1 MNEVV
6 SSLNRFT
13 CRYAFVFLLALFVTL
28 APNAQETGPTIS
40 TVAGSGAAEYNG
52 DGIPALQAGLAKPSS
67 VFVTDDGS
75 IYIADTQNNRIRKVL
90 PNGTISTVAGNGQ
103 VGYDPDAASAIATP
117 LNKPEAVFVKDG
129 FLYIADT
136 FNNRIRKVSPNGD
149 IETVAGNGDIGFS
162 GEGGLAAE
170 AALNRPRDLFVD
182 DDGSIYIADT
192 LNNRIRKVLPDGTI
206 ITVAGNGLQ
215 GVDVDGIPATESRL
229 FQPAG
234 VFVDADG
241 VIYIADTRNHQV
253 RKVDVDGTIFLVA
266 GSGQPQ
272 LSGDGGPAIE
282 GRLRNP
288 EGVAV
293 DPFGNIYIADTG
305 NHVIRRVNVKGIIS
319 TVAGTGAEGFFGE
332 GIEALNAD
340 LDSPNFVFVEQDGDL
355 YIADAGNQ
363 RVRFVDMPQFVSANA
378 GPDLVTY
385 IGNPISI
392 QGNATGG
399 TGNVSFSWEVL
410 SGANLD
416 VGQFT
421 SADTAQT
428 TFVPTASGT
437 YVLRLVAEDEQT
449 ASADSVTVLV
459 NDFVVADAGP
469 SKITLIQ
476 SGIQLSGSAAGGA
489 GQYSYLWEVISG
501 PNLSANQFANAQAAE
516 TVFSPFEAGL
526 YVVSLETTDGQQ
538 PTSFDTASVLVLNVN
553 PVKSVLI
560 TDSGDT
566 VEDISNGLDRDP
578 ADQRELAV
586 RWIFQPGLIP
596 TSDISEIRVS
606 VQQDGAGDFVYLG
619 SPADPQDSLFIWSAV
634 SSDSIDTNFDN
645 GPEFN
650 HTYAFEILV
659 ITKSGTPISYGPFD
673 SAGPVQF
680 LQELPPTETP
690 VPTNTP
696 LPPTNT
702 PIPPTVTNTPVPPT
716 ATNTPAP
723 GQPTNTPVPPTSTPI
738 IVVPPTATATSTP
751 APGQPTNTPAPPTNT
766 PQPGEPTNTPV
777 PPTATNT
784 PAPGQPT
791 NTPAPPTA
799 TNTPAPPT
807 NTPAPGQPTNTPV
820 PPTATTP
827 PVPPTATNT
836 PAPGQPTNTP
846 APPTNTPAP
855 GQPTNTP
862 APPTVTNTPAPAQ
875 PTNTP
880 VPPTATV
887 PPDDSIALVV
897 NAPAVEGQIAMAGDE
912 DWYRFETS
920 TGGTYVIETHQASG
934 QVSMDTVLLLFGP
947 NNRTSLLAID
957 DEGGA
962 GSFSKIS
969 MTLQANAVYYAA
981 VVGFFD
987 STGFYGID
995 VNFQPPSPTA
1005 TPTPTL
1011 PPLPPTLTPT
1021 PSPTPLPG
1029 PANIRVEPL
1038 ELSFTNIEDGANNAG
1053 RTVVMKQPI
1062 QDRAPVTDW
1071 GIYLRSGTIATG
1083 RQNLFQLMSSAH
1095 PQASANGGV
1104 EHVMIQFERLP
1115 TLQEREQLAKRGIRL
1130 LDYVPNMAFW
1140 ASVDVD
1146 AQGASALMT
1155 LTKSDRVRWSS
1166 NVSNV
1171 DRLSPAAV
1179 NGEFPPNALLDDG
1192 RVIIVVIVF
1201 PDVNDIAAR
1210 AAITAA
1216 GGEVQGIEFE
1226 DVYRVAVDPQ
1236 KMQAIASIDA
1246 VRWIEPLL
1254 PERIEN
1260 NVTAAQRSQA
1270 STLRSPQFNMTGRD
1284 VTVGVWDGG
1293 AVYPHTDFGNR
1304 LTLGNNVSYGNHG
1317 THVAGTIGG
1326 SGASAANSLGMA
1338 PSVAIRSYDWTNDV
1352 SEMNAAIDLGVR
1364 LSNHSYGYIAG
1375 WYYNGGWQDTG
1386 DRLFGLYAYSAR
1398 GYDDV
1403 VYKKNLLIFKSAG
1416 NDRNDG
1422 PDAYNGGPRRDGPYD
1437 TIPAVGVAKNIVTIG
1452 ALEDNDT
1459 MSSFSSWGPAN
1470 DGRVKP
1476 DICANG
1482 VSLYSTTLNN
1492 SHGYMSG
1499 TSMSSPSACGT
1510 AALLYQYFLEQHGE
1524 DPLASSMKAMLIHG
1538 ARDLGRVGPDYEY
1551 GWGIMQ
1557 AENTANLINNLQ
1569 WREGEVTDGSM
1580 LSYRVSVPAGE
1591 PELKVT
1597 VVWTDPPGPYSTDTP
1612 LINNLDLVLVS
1623 PSGVTHRPWVLNKNQ
1638 PSVAATRGVN
1648 TVDNVEQ
1655 VVVANPEAGTWTY
1668 RVEGTLVPTGPNTFS
1683 VVSDFFSSVNDSQ
1696 SFRVYNDGQGTLQ
1709 VSSLDFDVD
1718 SDWIDLDPPAPFNV
1732 EPGENQKV
1740 NVNVDFGL
1748 APVGAFSRRVE
1759 VFNNDADQSKNPYPN
1774 GVYLRFDVEATPTP
1788 VPPTNTPV
1796 PPTATNTP
1804 LPTNTPTITPTPVP
1818 PTITPTPL
1826 PPTNTPTPGPPTNTP
1841 TPGPPTNTPVPPTV
1855 TNTPVPGQPTNT
1867 PVPPTNTPV
1876 PGQPTNTPV
1885 PPTNTPVPGQPTN
1898 TPVPPTN
1905 TPVPGQPTNTPVPPT
1920 NTPVPGQPTN
1930 TPVPGQPTNTP
1941 VPPVATSTPAPGQPT
1956 NTPVPPTNTPVPTP
1970 TPPLGE
1976 RVYTFPFEPFG
1987 ASLIDLGFAAF
1998 PFTAD
2003 TGIEVTPSDPAMPEA
2018 SNGVGLRVTVPA
2030 GQLVTII
2037 GPQVELG
2044 SNPARISGWYNA
2056 MSESLQVAVGAFTQ
2070 ISGVDGSA
2078 GYSYNSAPEVSLGEW
2093 RQIRIELVQEY
2104 TSVTPFIT
2112 LFNEGEQTATFY
2124 FDNMVIDQNETLRQP
2139 DDFVALGEWQP
2150 NLFLSPDTSGSATF
2164 DGSDLVLEL
2173 APGDEAVRFGSL
2185 YDMGEAPKKFAAE
2198 FDVVRDTNDIG
2209 GTLTLLI
2216 GNGSNMAIHE
2226 IPLAQ
2231 VPLGS
2236 TKTFVVSGM
2245 ASVQNN
2251 PMMLVAQIVG
2261 EGVHKVR
2268 ITGVRAFEMEP

>member
-1 MNEVV
+1 MNQVV
-6 SSLNRFT
+6 SPLNRFN
-13 CRYAFVFLLALFVTL
+13 CRYAFLFLLSMFVSL
-28 APNAQETGPTIS
+28 APMAQVTGPTIS
-40 TVAGSGAAEYNG
+40 TVAGNGNAEYSG
-52 DGIPALQAGLAKPSS
+52 DGAPALQAGLAKPSS
-67 VFVTDDGS
+67 VFVTEDGS
-75 IYIADTQNNRIRKVL
+75 IYIADTQNNRVRKVA
-90 PNGTISTVAGNGQ
+90 PDGTISTVAGNGQ

-117 LNKPEAVFVKDG
+117 LNKPEAIFVKDG

-136 FNNRIRKVSPNGD
+136 FNNRIRKVSPDGS
-149 IETVAGNGDIGFS
+149 IETVAGSGAIGFS
-162 GEGGLAAE
+162 GEGGLAVE

-182 DDGSIYIADT
+182 NDGSIFIADT
-192 LNNRIRKVLPDGTI
+192 LNNRIRKVLPDGII
-206 ITVAGNGLQ
+206 ITIAGTGQQ
-215 GVDVDGIPATESRL
+215 GVDVDGIPATQSRL

-234 VFVDADG
+234 VFVNGDG
-241 VIYIADTRNHQV
+241 VVYIADTRNHQI

-272 LSGDGGPAIE
+272 LSGDGGSAIT

-288 EGVAV
+288 EGVIA
-293 DPFGNIYIADTG
+293 DKFGNLYIADTG
-305 NHVIRRVNVKGIIS
+305 NHVIRRVNINGIIS

-332 GIEALNAD
+332 GIEADKAD
-340 LDSPNFVFVEQDGDL
+340 LDSPSFVFVEADGDL

-363 RVRFVDMPQFVSANA
+363 RVRFVDLPEFVSANA
-378 GPDLVTY
+378 GPDLQTF
-385 IGNPISI
+385 IGNPISV

-399 TGNVSFSWEVL
+399 TGNVSFTWGIL
-410 SGANLD
+410 SGPNLD
-416 VGQFT
+416 ASQFT
-421 SADTAQT
+421 NANAAQT

-449 ASADSVTVLV
+449 ASADSVTVVV
-459 NDFVVADAGP
+459 NEFVVADAGS

-476 SGIQLSGSAAGGA
+476 SGVQLSGSATGGA
-489 GQYSYLWEVISG
+489 GSYTYLWEVISG
-501 PNLSANQFANAQAAE
+501 PNLNSSQFSNTSSAE
-516 TVFSPFEAGL
+516 TVFSPIQAGL

-538 PTSFDTASVLVLNVN
+538 SSVFDTASVLVLNVN

-566 VEDISNGLDRDP
+566 VEDISNGIDRDP
-578 ADQRELAV
+578 LLKRELAV

-596 TSDISEIRVS
+596 SSDISEIRVS
-606 VQQDGAGDFVYLG
+606 VQQDGEGDFVYLG
-619 SPADPQDSLFIWSAV
+619 SPSDPQDSLFVWSAL
-634 SSDSIDTNFDN
+634 SGDSIDANFDS

-690 VPTNTP
+690 APTNTP
-696 LPPTNT
+696 APP
-702 PIPPTVTNTPVPPT
+702 TNTPVPPT
-716 ATNTPAP
+716 ATNTPVPPTATNTPVP

-738 IVVPPTATATSTP
+738 IVVPPTATPTATNTP

-766 PQPGEPTNTPV
+766 PVPPTATNTPV

-807 NTPAPGQPTNTPV
+807 STPAPGQPTNTPV

-827 PVPPTATNT
+827 PVPPTATTT
-836 PAPGQPTNTP
+836 PAPGVPTNTP
-846 APPTNTPAP
+846 APPTHTPVPGQPTNTPPPTATHTPAP
-855 GQPTNTP
+855 GQPTS
-862 APPTVTNTPAPAQ
+862 
-875 PTNTP
+875 TP

-887 PPDDSIALVV
+887 PPDDSITLVL
-897 NAPAVEGQIAMAGDE
+897 NAPAVVGQIAMAGEE
-912 DWYRFETS
+912 DWYTFETS
-920 TGGTYVIETHQASG
+920 TGGTYVIETHQAPG
-934 QVSMDTVLLLFGP
+934 QVSMDTVLILLGP
-947 NNRTSLLAID
+947 NSRSTVVAID
-957 DEGGA
+957 DEGGV

-969 MTLQANAVYYAA
+969 IALQPNSLYY
-981 VVGFFD
+981 VVVLGFFD
-987 STGFYGID
+987 STGHYGVD
-995 VNFQPPSPTA
+995 VNFQPPQPTA

-1021 PSPTPLPG
+1021 PSPTPVPG
-1029 PANIRVEPL
+1029 PADIRVEPL
-1038 ELSFTNIEDGANNAG
+1038 ELTFTNIEDGANNNAG
-1053 RTVVMKQPI
+1053 RTLVMKQPI
-1062 QDRAPVTDW
+1062 QNRAEIKDW
-1071 GIYLRSGTIATG
+1071 NIYLRSGTITTG
-1083 RQNLFQLMSSAH
+1083 RQNLFQLMGSAH
-1095 PQASANGGV
+1095 PQASAQGGT
-1104 EHVMIQFERLP
+1104 EHIMIQFERLP
-1115 TLQEREQLAKRGIRL
+1115 TLQEREQLAVRGIRL
-1130 LDYVPNMAFW
+1130 LDYVSNMAFW

-1146 AQGASALMT
+1146 AQGASPLMG
-1155 LTKSDRVRWSS
+1155 LQKRDRVRWST

-1171 DRLSPAAV
+1171 DRLSPAAA
-1179 NGEFPPNALLDDG
+1179 NGDFPSNALLDDG
-1192 RVIIVVIVF
+1192 RVIIAVIVF
-1201 PDVNDIAAR
+1201 SDVSDEVAR
-1210 AAITAA
+1210 AAIRAA
-1216 GGEVQGIEFE
+1216 GGEVQGIEFK

-1236 KMQAIASIDA
+1236 QMQAVASIDV
-1246 VRWIEPLL
+1246 VRWVEPLL
-1254 PERIEN
+1254 PDRIEN

-1293 AVYPHTDFGNR
+1293 AVYPHTDFGSR
-1304 LTLGNNVSYGNHG
+1304 LTLGNNVGYGNHG

-1403 VYKKNLLIFKSAG
+1403 VYQKNLLIFKSAG

-1437 TIPAVGVAKNIVTIG
+1437 SIPAVGVAKNIITIG
-1452 ALEDNDT
+1452 ALEDNDA

-1510 AALLYQYFLEQHGE
+1510 AALLYQYFREQHGN

-1591 PELKVT
+1591 PQLKVT
-1597 VVWTDPPGPYSTDTP
+1597 LVWTDPPGPYSTDTP

-1655 VVVANPEAGTWTY
+1655 VVVDNPEAGTWTY

-1683 VVSDFFSSVNDSQ
+1683 IVSDFFSSVNDSQ
-1696 SFRVYNDGQGTLQ
+1696 SFRVYNDGDGTLQ
-1709 VSSLDFDVD
+1709 VSSMLMDVQ

-1732 EPGENQKV
+1732 EPGENRKV
-1740 NVNVDFGL
+1740 NVNIDFGL
-1748 APVGAFSRRVE
+1748 APVGAFSRRVQ

-1774 GVYLRFDVEATPTP
+1774 GVFLRFDVEATPTP
-1788 VPPTNTPV
+1788 VPTATPTNTPV

-1804 LPTNTPTITPTPVP
+1804 LPTNTPTITPTPAP

-1826 PPTNTPTPGPPTNTP
+1826 PPTNTPLPTVTP
-1841 TPGPPTNTPVPPTV
+1841 TPA
-1855 TNTPVPGQPTNT
+1855 
-1867 PVPPTNTPV
+1867 PPTNTPV

-1885 PPTNTPVPGQPTN
+1885 PPTNTPAPGVP
-1898 TPVPPTN
+1898 
-1905 TPVPGQPTNTPVPPT
+1905 
-1920 NTPVPGQPTN
+1920 
-1930 TPVPGQPTNTP
+1930 
-1941 VPPVATSTPAPGQPT
+1941 TSTPAPGQPT
-1956 NTPVPPTNTPVPTP
+1956 NTPVPPTLTPTPAPPTNTPVPTP

-1987 ASLIDLGFAAF
+1987 TSLFQLGFTAF
-1998 PFTAD
+1998 PFTTD
-2003 TGIEVTPSDPAMPEA
+2003 MGIEVTPSDPTKPEA
-2018 SNGVGLRVTVPA
+2018 SNGIGLRVTVPA

-2037 GPQVELG
+2037 GPQVQLG
-2044 SNPARISGWYNA
+2044 SNPVRISGWYNA

-2070 ISGVDGSA
+2070 LGGVDGSA
-2078 GYSYNSAPEVSLGEW
+2078 GYSYNSAPEVRLGEW
-2093 RQIRIELVQEY
+2093 RQIRIELVQQY
-2104 TSVTPFIT
+2104 TNVMPFIT
-2112 LFNEGEQTATFY
+2112 LFNEGDQAATFY
-2124 FDNMVIDQNETLRQP
+2124 FDNMVIDQIETPRQP

-2164 DGSDLVLEL
+2164 EGSDLVLEL

-2198 FDVVRDTNDIG
+2198 FDVVRDSPSIG

-2216 GNGSNMAIHE
+2216 GNGSDMAIHE
-2226 IPLAQ
+2226 
-2231 VPLGS
+2231 VPLSLLPQGAS
-2236 TKTFVVSGM
+2236 KSFVVSGL
-2245 ASVQNN
+2245 ASTQNN
-2251 PMMLVAQIVG
+2251 PMMVVAQIVG
-2261 EGVHKVR
+2261 EGAHRVR
-2268 ITGVRAFEMEP
+2268 VTGVRVFEIEP